1 MKAKTKKII
10 IGSLGLAVGLPLAF
24 TLGILGWISTLNRT
38 NGAIISSGQTRH
50 YLLYVPRTY
59 NRSSRTPLVISLH
72 AASFWPA
79 LQMQIDRWNEEADKH
94 GFLVVYPSA
103 TGVLRFWR
111 TTGPGLELEAKFL
124 YDLMAK
130 LEFSYKIDPARVY
143 ITGYSNGG
151 GMTLAMACRLSGRLG
166 AVGTVAAGARS
177 LSQKLL
183 QDSAPVPL
191 IAFHGTADRV
201 IPFAGGR
208 SKIGRIFFP
217 RVRDW
222 VDQWA
227 QRNGCDGATAETRI
241 TANVSRLTYSD
252 CSDHA
257 DVILYT
263 ISLGGHSWPG
273 GKPLPE
279 LYVGRTNN
287 EINASSLMWD
297 FFVQHPR
304 VPK

>member
-10 IGSLGLAVGLPLAF
+10 IGLLATVVGLPLAF
-24 TLGILGWISTLNRT
+24 ALGVLGWISTVNRT
-38 NGAIISSGQTRH
+38 NGAITSSGETRH
-50 YLLYVPRTY
+50 YLLYVPSTY
-59 NRSSRTPLVISLH
+59 NRNRPTPLVISLH

-79 LQMQIDRWNEEADKH
+79 LQMQVDRWNEEADKH

-111 TTGPGLELEAKFL
+111 TTGAGLELEGRFVC
-124 YDLMAK
+124 DLMAK
-130 LEFSYKIDPARVY
+130 LEASYNIDPARVY

-151 GMTLAMACRLSGRLG
+151 SMALTLACRLPRKVG
-166 AVGTVAAGARS
+166 AIGTVAAGARS
-177 LSQKLL
+177 LPEKL
-183 QDSAPVPL
+183 DSAPVPL
-191 IAFHGTADRV
+191 ISFHGTADRA
-201 IPFAGGR
+201 IPFGGGR
-208 SKIGRIFFP
+208 SKISFGISFAA
-217 RVRDW
+217 VRDW
-222 VDQWA
+222 VDKWA
-227 QRNGCDGATAETRI
+227 QRNGCDGAPVETRI
-241 TANVSRLTYSD
+241 TANISRLAYST

-263 ISLGGHSWPG
+263 VSLGGHSWPG

-279 LYVGRTNN
+279 WYVGRTNN
-287 EINASSLMWD
+287 EIKASSLMWD